1 MLWREEGD
9 EGGGGT
15 GGWRPHVTG
24 RFKHF
29 RKLGCWLHLAQ
40 AQGFATIGIGLAL
53 VRDLTCMFCWRYR
66 WRLPWPSPGGPRGG
80 SALTWSGVIWAA
92 RALSAREGSSG
103 ALRPDSVHDEPS
115 AEALSPE
122 LRLRS
127 LTLGRSRG
135 RVLAPAC
142 RVTGAAPKGDPV
154 VRGPRPKRSGPCP
167 RCGLVPV
174 LAILRLPRRSRSISD
189 LIRFAGTQA
198 HRAFVYVA
206 RDSDS
211 GRACGAGPKQACSA
225 RVVCFPFPR
234 EL

>member
-1 MLWREEGD
+1 MAAPWR
-9 EGGGGT
+9 
-15 GGWRPHVTG
+15 
-24 RFKHF
+24 
-29 RKLGCWLHLAQ
+29 
-40 AQGFATIGIGLAL
+40 
-53 VRDLTCMFCWRYR
+53 
-66 WRLPWPSPGGPRGG
+66 SPGGPRGG
-80 SALTWSGVIWAA
+80 SALIWSGVIWAA
-92 RALSAREGSSG
+92 RALSAREGSG

-115 AEALSPE
+115 GEALSPG

-174 LAILRLPRRSRSISD
+174 LAILRLPRRSRSISE
-189 LIRFAGTQA
+189 LVRFAGTQA
-198 HRAFVYVA
+198 HRAFVYVV

-211 GRACGAGPKQACSA
+211 GRACGAGPKQACRA
-225 RVVCFPFPR
+225 RVVCFHFPR
-234 EL
+234 ELQFPLPCAIAVWSSKIPILLLRKPPQVPCGRLVPKDVALRLFPLATALPVRGNVRIRSEEGG